1 MESAG
6 TRPWQGVGNAVEDGR
21 SELHADLA
29 YVTLCRQFAP
39 TGPASA
45 TGAIGA
51 GNIDVSHT
59 ESEGLV
65 TAKPQLESATAMVN
79 HNLRQRVTWMSG
91 GRA

>member
-1 MESAG
+1 M
-6 TRPWQGVGNAVEDGR
+6 
-21 SELHADLA
+21 
-29 YVTLCRQFAP
+29 
-39 TGPASA
+39 
-45 TGAIGA
+45 
-51 GNIDVSHT
+51 SHT